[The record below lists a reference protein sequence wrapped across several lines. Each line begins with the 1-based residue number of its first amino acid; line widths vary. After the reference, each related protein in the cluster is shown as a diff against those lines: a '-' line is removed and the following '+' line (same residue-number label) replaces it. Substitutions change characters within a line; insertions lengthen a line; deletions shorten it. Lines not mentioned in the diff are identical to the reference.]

1 MANELLDQ
9 KLAVLRNW
17 GDNVNKNAAKDPTA
31 PFVPSENN
39 ERTPAIPSGSPGLD
53 ALLGGGIPRGKFTQ
67 IYGLESSGKST
78 LAYMIVAELHKRDP
92 NAVAVLLDAEASF
105 DPVRA
110 VRMGIDLGDPRKP
123 ETSRLKRIILRGP
136 AEPGLDQVLDLA
148 QMPPVDGKP
157 VIDLVVIDSIAALV
171 PKAEF
176 EADMEDQGMGLL
188 ARMISKHLRNLNA
201 VVQASGTT
209 VVLIN
214 QTRTKIGVMYGD
226 PTVIPGGKALDFYPW
241 VHIAVAAPKSE
252 AIKNKDGEPI
262 ASTVHLRVKKNKV
275 NGTIGEA
282 IVQITPRDGL
292 VFAFE
297 AAKTGV
303 KVGVVNKAGAFYSVK
318 VKAPDGKMVEIKEQ
332 GEVAFMSAIRKLDE
346 SARQELYERIVKAGM
361 EKREAFFVEES
372 PEEAALQVASG
383 VDFAGDLVAPE
394 LDESDEGPVA

>member
-31 PFVPSENN
+31 PFVPSKNI

-78 LAYMIVAELHKRDP
+78 LAYMIVAELHKRDAS
-92 NAVAVLLDAEASF
+92 AVAVLLDAEASF

-110 VRMGIDLGDPRKP
+110 VRMGIDPD
-123 ETSRLKRIILRGP
+123 RIERIVLRGP
-136 AEPGLDQVLDLA
+136 AEGGLDQVLDLA
-148 QMPPVDGKP
+148 QMPPVNGKP
-157 VIDLVVIDSIAALV
+157 VIDLVIIDSIAALV

-318 VKAPDGKMVEIKEQ
+318 VKDPDGKMVEIKEQ

-383 VDFAGDLVAPE
+383 VDFAGDLVAPDAE
-394 LDESDEGPVA
+394 ESDEGPVA